1 MKENIIPELV
11 PDDVFLILSDR
22 KFFNATN
29 LRNYVIKREYR
40 KLRESMRADKAI
52 DILKTEYNY
61 MSYEHLIQ
69 IVRSRI

>member
-11 PDDVFLILSDR
+11 PNDVFLILSDR
-22 KFFNATN
+22 KFFNAIN

-40 KLRESMRADKAI
+40 KLRKSMRADKAI

-61 MSYEHLIQ
+61 MSYEHLTQ
-69 IVRSRI
+69 IARSRI